1 MKIIKMSKPTK
12 QALKALQEAVKKVII
27 ERKRTGVALSIWKDG
42 KVLTIPASEIDL
54 EKLGYKP

>member
-1 MKIIKMSKPTK
+1 MSKPTK